1 MNKRIFKIILSC
13 LALTFVYFLLDIS
26 ELPASIG
33 IHSEKINWDIASI
46 VISNLVVVCLYLIT
60 FALLDSKRIKMSKN
74 QREVALLLLEKTY
87 DHCKGVVSVFDLR
100 GLRAKIAEKC
110 YSSEE
115 ISENEHLQRYQDF
128 PFEFHEQIVK
138 VACYGI
144 ISKKELSDY
153 IQVRIAFQMHIRT
166 RILSYDKDDLP
177 DCTKKDFFEDLE
189 RAKQSLNRSEM

>member
-1 MNKRIFKIILSC
+1 MKKRIFKIILSC
-13 LALTFVYFLLDIS
+13 LALIFVYFFLDIS

-33 IHSEKINWDIASI
+33 LHAEKINWDIASI

-74 QREVALLLLEKTY
+74 QRDVALLLLEETY
-87 DHCKGVVSVFDLR
+87 DNCKGVVSTFDLR
-100 GLRAKIAEKC
+100 GSRAKIEDKC
-110 YSSEE
+110 YSYKK
-115 ISENEHLQRYQDF
+115 ILKNEHLQRYQDL

-138 VACYGI
+138 FACSRI

>member
-1 MNKRIFKIILSC
+1 MKKRIFKIILSC

-26 ELPASIG
+26 DLPASIG

-74 QREVALLLLEKTY
+74 QREVALLLLEETY
-87 DHCKGVVSVFDLR
+87 DHCKGVVSAFDLR

-115 ISENEHLQRYQDF
+115 LFGNENLQRYQDL
-128 PFEFHEQIVK
+128 PFKFHEQIIK
-138 VACYGI
+138 FACSGI

>member
-115 ISENEHLQRYQDF
+115 ISENEHLQRYQDL

-138 VACYGI
+138 FACSGI

>member
-1 MNKRIFKIILSC
+1 MKKRIFKIILSC
-13 LALTFVYFLLDIS
+13 LALIFVYFFLDIS

-33 IHSEKINWDIASI
+33 LHAEKINWDIASI

-74 QREVALLLLEKTY
+74 QREVALLLLEETY
-87 DHCKGVVSVFDLR
+87 DHCKGVVSTFDLR

-115 ISENEHLQRYQDF
+115 IFKNEHLQRYQDL

-138 VACYGI
+138 FACSGI